1 MSHKELFK
9 MLSNVDEGP
18 MLDFL
23 AGMGVIATEQQ
34 CEFCGGDMKR
44 VKDGKSWYWQCSRRA
59 NGVKCNLGK
68 FGVRSGTFVGNS
80 KLACNSIH
88 PVVCVA
94 FCASSQ
100 RSTAQTVHVC

>member
-68 FGVRSGTFVGNS
+68 FGVRSGTFVGDS
-80 KLACNSIH
+80 KLAIQHILWFVWHFVHRLSK
-88 PVVCVA
+88 
-94 FCASSQ
+94 
-100 RSTAQTVHVC
+100 AQCKQ

>member
-44 VKDGKSWYWQCSRRA
+44 VKDGKS
-59 NGVKCNLGK
+59 
-68 FGVRSGTFVGNS
+68 
-80 KLACNSIH
+80 
-88 PVVCVA
+88 
-94 FCASSQ
+94 
-100 RSTAQTVHVC
+100 